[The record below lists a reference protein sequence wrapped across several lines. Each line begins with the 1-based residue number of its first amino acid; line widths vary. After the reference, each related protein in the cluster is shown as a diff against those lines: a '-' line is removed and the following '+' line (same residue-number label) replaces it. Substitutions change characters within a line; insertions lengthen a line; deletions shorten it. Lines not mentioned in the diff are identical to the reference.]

1 LHQREY
7 FLQRAGIDLE
17 SDWLHG
23 EKMGPKGMPLQKR
36 KRSIVV
42 IRRSASPYTQN
53 QADYLKRRW
62 PKPVLELMLQELAFR
77 FPKHRVSD
85 LINILK
91 TTMKKAGATLTH

>member
-17 SDWLHG
+17 SDWLYG
-23 EKMGPKGMPLQKR
+23 EKMGQKGMMMMPLQKR

-62 PKPVLELMLQELAFR
+62 PKPVLELMLKELAFR

-85 LINILK
+85 FFILYFRG
-91 TTMKKAGATLTH
+91 KKKQ